1 MAVPTLTTSTVLA
14 STAARQGL
22 GGQPFDG
29 DIPSLTRAIVGL
41 HATEPTSIYLSAWAR
56 LEGFTRGDMD
66 RALFDDHSVV
76 RWLAMRRTLWVVAA
90 DDVSM
95 VHQAAVPR
103 LLGPEERRLHKLI
116 VLGELADE
124 AGAAARAARIE
135 ADILAV
141 VAEQGQAY
149 GTDISARVP
158 EMKTTYPY
166 ALDKPYG
173 GHFSL
178 GSRINGVVC
187 LRGGMVR
194 ARPKGGWRSNQYS
207 YALRERWLPGIDPE
221 AMDPTAA
228 RAELVRRYLM
238 AFGPASPDDI
248 LWWTGFT
255 KGHVKMA
262 LVALGTK
269 LAPVRVEGEAEEQ
282 LMLSERVEAVRS
294 TEPLEPSQVAL
305 LPTLDPLVMAT
316 KHRRRL
322 LDADGYA
329 LLHDRNGNAGP
340 SVLAGGRVV
349 GGWVQRKDGPVV
361 WRLFEDLG
369 VEATRALEVQAA
381 RLEAFLEGERVM
393 PNFPTP
399 LMRELRGQ

>member
-1 MAVPTLTTSTVLA
+1 MAAPTLTPSTVLA

-22 GGQPFDG
+22 GAQPFAG
-29 DIPSLTRAIVGL
+29 DIPALASALVGL

-56 LEGFTRGDMD
+56 LASFTRDDME
-66 RALFDDHSVV
+66 RALFEERGVV

-90 DDVSM
+90 DDVPL
-95 VHQAAVPR
+95 VHQACAPR
-103 LLGPEERRLHKLI
+103 LLGPEERRLRQLM
-116 VLGELADE
+116 VLGGLGDE
-124 AGAAARAARIE
+124 VGASARAAQIE

-141 VAEQGQAY
+141 VGELEQAF

-173 GHFSL
+173 GRFSL
-178 GSRINGVVC
+178 GSRINSVVC

-194 ARPKGGWRSNQYS
+194 TKPKGGWRSNQYS
-207 YALRERWLPGIDPE
+207 YVLRERWLPGVDPE
-221 AMDPTAA
+221 SMDPAEA
-228 RAELVRRYLM
+228 RCGLVRRYVQ
-238 AFGPASPDDI
+238 AFGPVSLDDVQ
-248 LWWTGFT
+248 WWTGFT
-255 KGHVKMA
+255 KGQVRQA
-262 LVALGTK
+262 VVALGTQ
-269 LAPVRVEGEAEEQ
+269 LAPVRVQGEHEEQ
-282 LMLSERVEAVRS
+282 WLPAEGVEDVLSAVPLDATRVS
-294 TEPLEPSQVAL
+294 L

-322 LDADGYA
+322 MDAEGYA

-340 SVLAGGRVV
+340 SILAGGRVV
-349 GGWVQRKDGPVV
+349 GGWVQRSDGPVV

-369 VEATRALEVQAA
+369 AEATHALEAQAA
-381 RLEAFLEGERVM
+381 RLEVFLEGERVM

-399 LMRELRGQ
+399 LMRELRN

>member
-1 MAVPTLTTSTVLA
+1 MAVPTLTTSAVLA
-14 STAARQGL
+14 RVAARQGL
-22 GGQPFDG
+22 GGSPFSG
-29 DIPSLTRAIVGL
+29 DIPALAAALVGL

-56 LEGFTRGDMD
+56 LEGFERVHMD
-66 RALFDDHSVV
+66 RALFEDHSVV

-90 DDVSM
+90 QDVPL
-95 VHQAAVPR
+95 VHQAVVPR
-103 LLGPEERRLHKLI
+103 LLGPEERRLHKLM
-116 VLGELADE
+116 VLGDLADE
-124 AGAAARAARIE
+124 AGAPARAAEIE

-141 VAEQGQAY
+141 VADLGQAY
-149 GTDISARVP
+149 GTDLSARVP

-178 GSRINGVVC
+178 GSRISSVVC

-207 YALRERWLPGIDPE
+207 YALRERWLPGVEPE
-221 AMDPTAA
+221 GMEPAVAQ
-228 RAELVRRYLM
+228 AELVRRYVE
-238 AFGPASPDDI
+238 AFGPVSAADI
-248 LWWTGFT
+248 QWWTGFT
-255 KGHVKMA
+255 KGQVNKA
-262 LVALGTK
+262 VRALGSE
-269 LAPVRVEGEAEEQ
+269 LAPVRVDGEGAEQ
-282 LMLSERVEAVRS
+282 LLLAEVIEAALGA
-294 TEPLEPSQVAL
+294 EPLDPAGVAL

-322 LDADGYA
+322 MDAEGCA

-340 SVLAGGRVV
+340 SILAGGRVV
-349 GGWVQRKDGPVV
+349 GGWVQRKDGRVV

-369 VEATRALEVQAA
+369 AEASRALEERAA
-381 RLEAFLEGERVM
+381 AFEAFMDGERVM

-399 LMRELRGQ
+399 LMRALRG

>member
-1 MAVPTLTTSTVLA
+1 MALPVLEPSA
-14 STAARQGL
+14 VRAHVAARQGL
-22 GGQPFDG
+22 GVAPFAG
-29 DIPSLTRAIVGL
+29 DIPGLARCIVGL

-56 LEGFTRGDMD
+56 LPGFERAQME
-66 RALFDDHSVV
+66 RALYDEHSVV

-90 DDVSM
+90 PDVPL

-103 LLGPEERRLHKLI
+103 LLEPEERRLHKLM

-124 AGAAARAARIE
+124 AGAPARAAGIE

-141 VAEQGQAY
+141 VAALGQAF

-178 GSRINGVVC
+178 GSRINGVAC
-187 LRGGMVR
+187 MRGGLVR

-207 YALRERWLPGIDPE
+207 YALRETWLPDVDLEGVEPAE
-221 AMDPTAA
+221 A
-228 RAELVRRYLM
+228 RAALVLRYLE
-238 AFGPASPDDI
+238 AFGPASHADI
-248 LWWTGFT
+248 QWWTGFT
-255 KGHVKMA
+255 TTQVREA
-262 LVALGTK
+262 IQALGAV
-269 LAPVRVEGEAEEQ
+269 LVSVRVRDEEGEQLLPAEA
-282 LMLSERVEAVRS
+282 LEAAIAAD
-294 TEPLEPSQVAL
+294 PLAPSQVSL

-322 LDADGYA
+322 MGAEIYA
-329 LLHDRNGNAGP
+329 QIHDRNGNAGP

-349 GGWVQRKDGPVV
+349 GGWVQRGDGSVA
-361 WRLFEDLG
+361 WRLLEDIG
-369 VEATRALEVQAA
+369 TEATRALEAQAA

-399 LMRELRGQ
+399 LMRELRG